1 MINNNILTFLVFKLF
16 HFGHF
21 TNPEFWP
28 ILKKIGLK
36 TRCRKYPKWK
46 SWKTKNVKKFL
57 FIICEAPEKKIN
69 HF

>member
-28 ILKKIGLK
+28 NLKKIALK
-36 TRCRKYPKWK
+36 TRSRKYPK
-46 SWKTKNVKKFL
+46 
-57 FIICEAPEKKIN
+57 EKV
-69 HF
+69 